1 MCFSN
6 VPFPL
11 RFFFALRGIIL
22 LGLIPVSCSSL
33 PFYIP
38 ITKGWSSARP
48 IRNSVRLHGVTVDRD
63 SGWESVERELT
74 GLFPLV
80 LREHGYGAS
89 FEAGADYIAA
99 LYAVEREY
107 LSGWRSERSV
117 LVEVRFWREGEDP
130 GKTPPLAAGRS
141 SAGGTATLASSRD
154 LNRLLEAALR
164 SAAAS
169 LPRD

>member
-1 MCFSN
+1 MRFSDM
-6 VPFPL
+6 PFFL
-11 RFFFALRGIIL
+11 KFFFIFWGIPL
-22 LGLIPVSCSSL
+22 LGTMPVSCSSL

-48 IRNSVRLHGVTVDRD
+48 LRNSIRLHSVTVDRD
-63 SGWESVERELT
+63 SGWESVERELA

-80 LREHGYGAS
+80 LLEYGYGVS
-89 FEAGADYIAA
+89 FEAGADYVAA

-107 LSGWRSERSV
+107 LSGWRTERSV
-117 LVEVRFWREGEDP
+117 LVEVRLWREGEDP
-130 GKTPPLAAGRS
+130 EKTPPLAAGRS

-169 LPRD
+169 LPRG